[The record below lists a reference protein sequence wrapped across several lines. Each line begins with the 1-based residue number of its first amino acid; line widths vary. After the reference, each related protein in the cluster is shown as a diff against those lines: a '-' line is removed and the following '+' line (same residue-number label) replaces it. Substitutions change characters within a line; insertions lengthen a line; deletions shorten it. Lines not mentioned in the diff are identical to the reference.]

1 MNRFGLRVKLALGF
15 GLLLTMLVA
24 MGIVNYYS
32 SLRVKAATD
41 EVQSD
46 QQKER
51 HTMATNMALLK
62 QIQSANQYVFNGDD
76 ASLQKYGAAKL
87 EIEGKLAAI
96 KKLLTTPAGK
106 EMVSRFEE
114 SAKQVTVLTE
124 QEIAFRQAS
133 RNYEATDMAFS
144 PKEEQAIEQMEE
156 VAVELEARY
165 QQRAQISIDT
175 EHATE
180 RRGKFVMLGLVLGGV
195 FIGTL
200 AAVLIAGSIARSMTQ
215 MLGLAQ
221 EIASKNLNVA
231 DIEVNSKDEIGKTQS
246 ALNSMKKSLR
256 EMIHSIASD
265 AALVS
270 SASQQISS
278 ETQEIRANSEQT
290 SSQAKIVSK
299 AALQVTVNLDT
310 VVAGA
315 TAMASTIESV
325 AGNAQEA
332 AGAATAAVK
341 HTQAA
346 NVTVTRLGESSAEI
360 QTVIKMITSIAQQT
374 NLLAVNA
381 TTEAARADE
390 AGKGFAVV
398 AIEVKEL
405 AKETAQAIADA
416 SRKIETVM
424 TAFQADAKTAAEI
437 RQVIKVI
444 ASIAQQTNL
453 LALNARIEAARAG
466 EAGSK
471 FAVVAR
477 EVKELA
483 KQTGEAAEDISRKIE
498 ALRSDTKAA
507 VEAITSIGG
516 VINKVNNIS
525 STIAEAVQEQ
535 KATTREMSRNLAEAA
550 ANAGEISKSIGD
562 VAQAAEGTSTN
573 AIESQKATTQLA
585 DISVELNALVAQ
597 FKIDKNESVPEIA
610 LDRPKSKAAAAAN

>member
-1 MNRFGLRVKLALGF
+1 
-15 GLLLTMLVA
+15 
-24 MGIVNYYS
+24 
-32 SLRVKAATD
+32 
-41 EVQSD
+41 
-46 QQKER
+46 
-51 HTMATNMALLK
+51 
-62 QIQSANQYVFNGDD
+62 
-76 ASLQKYGAAKL
+76 
-87 EIEGKLAAI
+87 
-96 KKLLTTPAGK
+96 
-106 EMVSRFEE
+106 
-114 SAKQVTVLTE
+114 
-124 QEIAFRQAS
+124 
-133 RNYEATDMAFS
+133 
-144 PKEEQAIEQMEE
+144 MEE

>member
-1 MNRFGLRVKLALGF
+1 
-15 GLLLTMLVA
+15 
-24 MGIVNYYS
+24 
-32 SLRVKAATD
+32 
-41 EVQSD
+41 
-46 QQKER
+46 
-51 HTMATNMALLK
+51 
-62 QIQSANQYVFNGDD
+62 
-76 ASLQKYGAAKL
+76 
-87 EIEGKLAAI
+87 
-96 KKLLTTPAGK
+96 
-106 EMVSRFEE
+106 
-114 SAKQVTVLTE
+114 
-124 QEIAFRQAS
+124 
-133 RNYEATDMAFS
+133 
-144 PKEEQAIEQMEE
+144 
-156 VAVELEARY
+156 
-165 QQRAQISIDT
+165 
-175 EHATE
+175 
-180 RRGKFVMLGLVLGGV
+180 
-195 FIGTL
+195 
-200 AAVLIAGSIARSMTQ
+200 
-215 MLGLAQ
+215 
-221 EIASKNLNVA
+221 
-231 DIEVNSKDEIGKTQS
+231 
-246 ALNSMKKSLR
+246 
-256 EMIHSIASD
+256 
-265 AALVS
+265 
-270 SASQQISS
+270 
-278 ETQEIRANSEQT
+278 
-290 SSQAKIVSK
+290 
-299 AALQVTVNLDT
+299 
-310 VVAGA
+310 
-315 TAMASTIESV
+315 
-325 AGNAQEA
+325 
-332 AGAATAAVK
+332 
-341 HTQAA
+341 
-346 NVTVTRLGESSAEI
+346 
-360 QTVIKMITSIAQQT
+360 
-374 NLLAVNA
+374 
-381 TTEAARADE
+381 
-390 AGKGFAVV
+390 VV

>member
-114 SAKQVTVLTE
+114 SAKQVTALTE

>member
-1 MNRFGLRVKLALGF
+1 M
-15 GLLLTMLVA
+15 
-24 MGIVNYYS
+24 
-32 SLRVKAATD
+32 
-41 EVQSD
+41 
-46 QQKER
+46 
-51 HTMATNMALLK
+51 
-62 QIQSANQYVFNGDD
+62 
-76 ASLQKYGAAKL
+76 
-87 EIEGKLAAI
+87 
-96 KKLLTTPAGK
+96 
-106 EMVSRFEE
+106 
-114 SAKQVTVLTE
+114 
-124 QEIAFRQAS
+124 
-133 RNYEATDMAFS
+133 
-144 PKEEQAIEQMEE
+144 
-156 VAVELEARY
+156 
-165 QQRAQISIDT
+165 
-175 EHATE
+175 
-180 RRGKFVMLGLVLGGV
+180 
-195 FIGTL
+195 
-200 AAVLIAGSIARSMTQ
+200 
-215 MLGLAQ
+215 
-221 EIASKNLNVA
+221 
-231 DIEVNSKDEIGKTQS
+231 
-246 ALNSMKKSLR
+246 
-256 EMIHSIASD
+256 
-265 AALVS
+265 
-270 SASQQISS
+270 
-278 ETQEIRANSEQT
+278 
-290 SSQAKIVSK
+290 
-299 AALQVTVNLDT
+299 
-310 VVAGA
+310 
-315 TAMASTIESV
+315 
-325 AGNAQEA
+325 
-332 AGAATAAVK
+332 K